1 MMTMKVEGMVEGG
14 EMNMVDVELDSDSHM
29 VQYLALEVF

>member
-1 MMTMKVEGMVEGG
+1 MMAMKVEGMVEGI
-14 EMNMVDVELDSDSHM
+14 ETNMVDVELDSEIHM